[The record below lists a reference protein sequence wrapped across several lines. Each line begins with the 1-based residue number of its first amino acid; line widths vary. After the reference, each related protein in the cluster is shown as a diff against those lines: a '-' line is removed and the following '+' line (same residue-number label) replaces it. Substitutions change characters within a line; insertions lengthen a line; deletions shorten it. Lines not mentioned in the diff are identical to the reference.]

1 MRNIRT
7 LARLVLFFSLLLL
20 IACSV
25 VLATGSA
32 SDDFY
37 APIADSLAAAIP
49 GSQRVVLAGLR
60 HVAPIT
66 DPAPIAELIEKT
78 YRGT

>member
-1 MRNIRT
+1 M
-7 LARLVLFFSLLLL
+7 AA